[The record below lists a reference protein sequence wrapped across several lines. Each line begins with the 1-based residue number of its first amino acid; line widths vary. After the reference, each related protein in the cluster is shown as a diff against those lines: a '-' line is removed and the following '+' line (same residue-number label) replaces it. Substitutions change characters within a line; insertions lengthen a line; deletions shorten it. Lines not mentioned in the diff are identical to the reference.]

1 MKITILNKE
10 NESDEDEIIVRCNS
24 LDENIVALLNK
35 FKSGPKKMSFYKSA
49 QIMLVEPKD
58 VYYFESVDDK
68 TFAYTKDQVFETK
81 QRIYQLEEEL
91 PAGDFFRASKAV
103 IVNLNKIQSLSPA
116 FGGRFEAVL
125 KNGYKVIISRLY
137 VANLKKILGI

>member
-1 MKITILNKE
+1 MKITILEKE
-10 NESDEDEIIVRCNS
+10 HETDEDEIIVRCNA

-35 FKSGPKKMSFYKSA
+35 FKTGPKKLNFYKSA
-49 QIMLVEPKD
+49 QIMLVDPKE
-58 VYYFESVDDK
+58 VFYFESVDDK
-68 TFAYTKDQVFETK
+68 TFAYTKDQVYETK

-91 PAGDFFRASKAV
+91 SRDDFFRASKSV

-125 KNGYKVIISRLY
+125 MNGYKIIISRMY
-137 VANLKKILGI
+137 VSNLKQVLGL